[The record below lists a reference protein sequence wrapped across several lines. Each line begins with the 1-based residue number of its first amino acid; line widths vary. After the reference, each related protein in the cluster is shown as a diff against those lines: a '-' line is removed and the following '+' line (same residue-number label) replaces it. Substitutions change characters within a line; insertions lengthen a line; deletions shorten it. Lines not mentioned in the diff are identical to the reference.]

1 MKHHKFLIDAAGL
14 HSHIEEPGWCIV
26 DCRFDL
32 MQPERGFADYVAGHI
47 PGAVYAH
54 LDQDLAGPPGTT
66 TGRHPLP
73 APATF
78 AGTLGRWGISTD
90 TRVVV
95 YDYGSGAIA
104 ARLWWLLRWLGH
116 SDVALLDAGYAGWVR
131 AGFVVSSEMPQVV
144 PVIYTGAADNRL
156 VVTTDEVLQRLGQ
169 DDGADLLDARDAE
182 RFRGERE
189 PIDPVAG
196 HIPGARNLPLASS
209 LNSDGSWKSQGE
221 LRELWSEA
229 LQGRQDKPWIAMCG
243 SGVTA
248 CHLALSAQLAGFN
261 MPRLY
266 AGSWSE
272 WIRDRGRPV
281 AIGG

>member
-1 MKHHKFLIDAAGL
+1 MTHHKLLIDAARL
-14 HSHIEEPGWCIV
+14 QAHIDAPGWRIV

-54 LDQDLAGPPGTT
+54 LDHDLAGRPGKT

-73 APATF
+73 SPATF
-78 AGTLGRWGISTD
+78 AGTLGRWGITTD

-104 ARLWWLLRWLGH
+104 ARLWWLLRWMGH
-116 SDVALLDAGYAGWVR
+116 RDVALLDAGYAGWVR
-131 AGFVVSSEMPQVV
+131 AGFVVSSEMPQVA
-144 PVIYTGAADNRL
+144 PVTYTGTADNRM
-156 VVTTDEVLQRLGQ
+156 VVTTNEVQQRLGQ
-169 DDGADLLDARDAE
+169 ADGVLLLDARDAD
-182 RFRGERE
+182 RFRGDRE

-209 LNSDGSWKSQGE
+209 LNADGSWKSPAE
-221 LRELWSEA
+221 LRELWSEV
-229 LQGRQDKPWIAMCG
+229 LQGRQDEPWISMCG

-248 CHLALSAQLAGFN
+248 CHLAFSAQLAGCR

-272 WIRDRGRPV
+272 WIRDPGRPV
-281 AIGG
+281 AIGS

>member
-1 MKHHKFLIDAAGL
+1 MTQHKFLIDAAEL
-14 HSHIEEPGWCIV
+14 ESHLAEPGWSIV

-32 MQPERGFADYVAGHI
+32 MQPERGFADYNAGHI

-54 LDQDLAGPPGTT
+54 LDQDLAAPPGAM

-78 AGTLGRWGISTD
+78 AGTLGRWGINAES
-90 TRVVV
+90 RVVV

-104 ARLWWLLRWLGH
+104 ARLWWLLRWMGH
-116 SDVALLDAGYAGWVR
+116 EEVALLDAGYAGWVR
-131 AGFVVSSEMPQVV
+131 GGYKVSSDTPQVRRT
-144 PVIYTGAADNRL
+144 YYAGAADARM
-156 VVTTDEVLQRLGQ
+156 VVTTDEVLQRLSQGR
-169 DDGADLLDARDAE
+169 GADLLDARDAE
-182 RFRGERE
+182 RFRGDRE

-196 HIPGARNLPLASS
+196 HIPGAGNFPMSSS
-209 LNSDGSWKSQGE
+209 LNADGSWKSRDE
-221 LRELWSEA
+221 LRELWSAA
-229 LQGRQDKPWIAMCG
+229 LQGRQAAPWIAMCG

-248 CHLALSAQLAGFN
+248 CHLALSAQLAGYT

-272 WIRDRGRPV
+272 WIRDSRRPV
-281 AIGG
+281 ALGG